1 MAMNNKRNNNPRRAA
16 RPAAPAPAPAPAKP
30 KRKWLLPVIPLFFLM
45 IWGWAWLYY
54 GDVLRIAREESFW
67 VCDAS
72 QMKFLLDQS
81 YGSLWYVGRM
91 LLQLFRYPLLGGLM
105 LAAMLSACSW
115 LVGYWL
121 RLSPR
126 WRWVQYLPVL
136 AYLGFVSYL
145 GLDIFYET
153 ETGRLLGIP
162 VMALAVL
169 AVGGVL
175 IRCFSRKPSPAFVRV
190 PKDETPR
197 QNRVQ
202 LAVCLAGMLAVV
214 AFTQWQRPYLR
225 VITKMMVAQKN
236 QDWQTIQETARAHA
250 TQSNRP
256 MAAYY
261 AMALVQT
268 DQVGERVYDIRL
280 DYDSLFVHGW
290 DGHHNNALNLYQ
302 PEGDYYAGL
311 VETCYHHCY
320 EQMMMSGPTV
330 AKLELMTKCALL
342 RNEWQLARKYLRIL
356 GDVPF
361 EGAFCEKYG
370 PMVEHN
376 ERVNA
381 DPEMALVRMLEPLH
395 DSFENLYQQPIFMG
409 YNLRLYEG
417 RSMNA
422 LKNSLAVCLY
432 TKLMPDFT
440 ARLEPLRGT
449 MPPENFADGILLVA
463 AKQPQLE
470 KMFTGLDFRAT
481 RLGGFMSEVQPYMK
495 DRPGNAKKLFEKYK
509 GYYPYYYFF
518 GNLKA
523 TKKKTTTSTSNSG
536 VN

>member
-145 GLDIFYET
+145 GLDIFYEA
-153 ETGRLLGIP
+153 ETGHLLGIP

-169 AVGGVL
+169 TVGGVL

-197 QNRVQ
+197 
-202 LAVCLAGMLAVV
+202 
-214 AFTQWQRPYLR
+214 
-225 VITKMMVAQKN
+225 
-236 QDWQTIQETARAHA
+236 
-250 TQSNRP
+250 
-256 MAAYY
+256 
-261 AMALVQT
+261 
-268 DQVGERVYDIRL
+268 
-280 DYDSLFVHGW
+280 
-290 DGHHNNALNLYQ
+290 
-302 PEGDYYAGL
+302 
-311 VETCYHHCY
+311 
-320 EQMMMSGPTV
+320 
-330 AKLELMTKCALL
+330 
-342 RNEWQLARKYLRIL
+342 
-356 GDVPF
+356 
-361 EGAFCEKYG
+361 
-370 PMVEHN
+370 
-376 ERVNA
+376 
-381 DPEMALVRMLEPLH
+381 
-395 DSFENLYQQPIFMG
+395 
-409 YNLRLYEG
+409 
-417 RSMNA
+417 
-422 LKNSLAVCLY
+422 
-432 TKLMPDFT
+432 
-440 ARLEPLRGT
+440 
-449 MPPENFADGILLVA
+449 
-463 AKQPQLE
+463 
-470 KMFTGLDFRAT
+470 
-481 RLGGFMSEVQPYMK
+481 
-495 DRPGNAKKLFEKYK
+495 
-509 GYYPYYYFF
+509 
-518 GNLKA
+518 
-523 TKKKTTTSTSNSG
+523 
-536 VN
+536 